1 MRTVNVC
8 GFIFHVFD
16 NAGVKCYSIP
26 GYIRIRN
33 MTQLILQ
40 IEDFCKKIDVTFKY
54 DKIPADGGFLLLTF
68 TKKSGNGQ
76 RRLRKCIDR
85 TTPLSSSGFEN
96 LFERTLEKIYEIFM
110 LDDETNK
117 QEDEEMDKCKELLNS
132 FYGLNSPHAF
142 SFSNGWCYK
151 HDVDIRSLIK
161 KVIFNDPAT
170 IIIWK
175 DDTKTIVKCGENEQY
190 DPEKGVAMAIAK
202 KCLGDKGNYY
212 ETFKK
217 YLPKEI

>member
-1 MRTVNVC
+1 MRAINVC

-33 MTQLILQ
+33 MNQLILQ
-40 IEDFCKKIDVTFKY
+40 IKDFCKKIDVTFKY

-76 RRLRKCIDR
+76 RRFRKRIDYINPR
-85 TTPLSSSGFEN
+85 SSSGFEN
-96 LFERTLEKIYEIFM
+96 LFERILEQIYEIFM
-110 LDDETNK
+110 LDDETIK
-117 QEDEEMDKCKELLNS
+117 QEGEEMDNYEELLNS
-132 FYGLNSPHAF
+132 FYGLNSPNAF

-151 HDVDIRSLIK
+151 HDVDIRGLIK
-161 KVIFNDPAT
+161 EVIFNDPAT

-175 DDTKTIVKCGENEQY
+175 NGTKTIVKCGENEQY
-190 DPEKGVAMAIAK
+190 DPEKGLAMAIAK
-202 KCLGDKGNYY
+202 SCLGDKGNYY